1 MNGAVQ
7 IRSSLAGLAHKLATG
22 ATTSRALVESCLDAI
37 GDPNGEGRAS
47 FIRVYAEQARASAD
61 AHDAL
66 RRANRAPGPYA
77 GIPISI
83 KDLFDV
89 AGETTTAG
97 SVVLADAPSAMR
109 TAPAIARLLQAGF
122 IPVGRTNMT
131 EFAFSGVGINP
142 HYGTPR
148 SPWERAVGHIAGGS
162 SSGAAVSV
170 SDGFAAGAIGTDTG
184 GSCRIPAAL
193 CGIVGFKATA
203 RRVPLEGALP
213 LAPSLDSIGP
223 LARTAG
229 CCAVLDGIMAGEPGR
244 VLPDIGVSG
253 LRLLLPLNIAFANID
268 ADVEHALD
276 RAVARLHNA
285 GALIDRRSLAAFDQI
300 NEAHAKGGIA
310 ATEAYAWHRDLLAA
324 HADRY
329 DPRVA
334 SRILPGGDMSG
345 ADYFLLA
352 QARARIIAQFDADM
366 IGYDAMML
374 PTVPIA
380 PPRISDFETDSEYRR
395 LNYLLLRNPSAV
407 NFLDGCAI
415 SLPCHAAGR
424 PPAGLMLVMPAMN
437 DARLL
442 ALACAVEKE
451 AVLA

>member
-1 MNGAVQ
+1 
-7 IRSSLAGLAHKLATG
+7 
-22 ATTSRALVESCLDAI
+22 
-37 GDPNGEGRAS
+37 
-47 FIRVYAEQARASAD
+47 
-61 AHDAL
+61 
-66 RRANRAPGPYA
+66 
-77 GIPISI
+77 
-83 KDLFDV
+83 
-89 AGETTTAG
+89 
-97 SVVLADAPSAMR
+97 VVLADARPATR

-148 SPWERAVGHIAGGS
+148 SPWKRAVGHIAGGS

-170 SDGFAAGAIGTDTG
+170 SDGFAAAAIGTDTG

-193 CGIVGFKATA
+193 CGIVGFKPTA

-229 CCAVLDGIMAGEPGR
+229 CCATLDAIMAGEPDR
-244 VLPDIGVSG
+244 VLPDLEVSG
-253 LRLLLPLNIAFANID
+253 LRLLLPVNIAFANID

-276 RAVARLHNA
+276 RAVARLHDA
-285 GALIDRRSLAAFDQI
+285 GALIDRRDLAAFDQI
-300 NEAHAKGGIA
+300 NEAHAKGGFA
-310 ATEAYAWHRDLLAA
+310 ATEAYAWHRDLLSA

-345 ADYFLLA
+345 ADYFTLM
-352 QARARIIAQFDADM
+352 QARARIIAQFEADM
-366 IGYDAMML
+366 DEYDAMIL

-380 PPRISDFETDSEYRR
+380 APRISDFEIDAEYRR

-415 SLPCHAAGR
+415 SLPCHVAGR
-424 PPAGLMLVMPAMN
+424 PQAGLMLVTPAMN

-442 ALACAVEKE
+442 ALASAVEKICSP
-451 AVLA
+451 AAASP